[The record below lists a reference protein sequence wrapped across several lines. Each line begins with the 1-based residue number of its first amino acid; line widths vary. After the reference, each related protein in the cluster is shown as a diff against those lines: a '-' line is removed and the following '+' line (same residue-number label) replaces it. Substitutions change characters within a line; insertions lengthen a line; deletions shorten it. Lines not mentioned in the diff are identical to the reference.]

1 MLAILSSDG
10 NRETPLRPGV
20 PSGLNSASPP
30 SGLSSWVACPFLDHG
45 TFESCSPHYL
55 AKVVE
60 EWPTIR
66 GAGAN
71 LFYSAPLLTIYA
83 LARRFERYLE
93 TDGYSRFLVSATT
106 AFKYARGWAS
116 HIPEGRFQAEAST
129 PAKLPVRQLANWRR
143 EIHVGILVKGAP
155 AGIRDR
161 AILSGPGGSKVY
173 RPRCRDLVRA
183 DNQRMFGLCAR
194 SDCRANAGNHQR
206 QR

>member
-1 MLAILSSDG
+1 MGCLSIPGSRDI
-10 NRETPLRPGV
+10 RKLLSPL
-20 PSGLNSASPP
+20 SGKS
-30 SGLSSWVACPFLDHG
+30 SGRVANH
-45 TFESCSPHYL
+45 S
-55 AKVVE
+55 
-60 EWPTIR
+60 

-83 LARRFERYLE
+83 LARRFRTNLE

-143 EIHVGILVKGAP
+143 KIHVGILVKGAP